1 MKICKYIKIC
11 TLFFLVS
18 TYSYSEISPSV
29 PTTSLQNLASSISYT
44 STVPVTAAGRQ
55 AIQNIAASKVDTKQL
70 ISIVQQDAKALGL
83 KINVEGLER
92 IVSGGVGNSGA
103 DEDYK
108 VEVAKKYQGRAEL
121 KPTLGTYKYDSGLM
135 NLSRNTDYSS
145 DTARTVGGVAVK
157 QIFHTGV
164 SSQQA
169 RIKVYI
175 DFKNK
180 VQWGE
185 LHTRVRLKNDA
196 RQKRN
201 TISAAPSAVT
211 SIPIDRQMEYG
222 VRTSGNGSVP
232 TDGVDDDQFYPQ
244 GKHTINSLKLENGN
258 LAGGYEFDADYV
270 NMKRIFSHGG
280 TINAG
285 SDTDAN
291 GSVLMQAHFKTATA
305 GGAGSLTAS
314 MEAAGIAPNTND
326 PDSDG
331 NANSNDD
338 VWRDSIVR
346 FDSTVTVKAKK
357 HR

>member
-1 MKICKYIKIC
+1 MKIFRYINIC
-11 TLFFLVS
+11 ILFVLINTS
-18 TYSYSEISPSV
+18 SYSEISPSV
-29 PTTSLQNLASSISYT
+29 PSTSLQNMASSISYT
-44 STVPVTAAGRQ
+44 STAATGIDLRR
-55 AIQNIAASKVDTKQL
+55 AIRKKAARNINTKQL
-70 ISIVQQDAKALGL
+70 IAVVLQDAKALGL
-83 KINVEGLER
+83 KIDKEGLKR
-92 IVSGGVGNSGA
+92 LVTGGVGKSGK
-103 DEDYK
+103 DKDYK
-108 VEVAKKYQGRAEL
+108 VDAAKQYKGREEL

-145 DTARTVGGVAVK
+145 DTARTVGGAAVK

-185 LHTRVRLKNDA
+185 LHTRVRLKDDA

-211 SIPIDRQMEYG
+211 SIPIDRQMQYG

-258 LAGGYEFDADYV
+258 LAGGYELDSDYV

-331 NANSNDD
+331 SANSNDD